1 MYGAFGSRASLANVT
16 KLHVN
21 LGSLANFVNI
31 DILARSCYVQN
42 TCLCLKLSS
51 LPKPNLPN
59 LSNSYLTCQTHQNFQ
74 THTKIAKLARVVNA

>member
-31 DILARSCYVQN
+31 DILAGHVMF
-42 TCLCLKLSS
+42 K
-51 LPKPNLPN
+51 
-59 LSNSYLTCQTHQNFQ
+59 THMFMF
-74 THTKIAKLARVVNA
+74 KII